1 VRLFA
6 VAFVLIL
13 VGCSSSPAPE
23 PPRVPAAE
31 EMTSQHRVARFAF
44 EARQYDQAVSLYEQA
59 LVTAHARDDA
69 REIGE
74 LGYELAVVRLR
85 RGEAK
90 LAETQVRDTVAD
102 LERRGQKPFAELRL
116 VQALALYAQDEREQA
131 RAVATSVVEAPGV
144 DPATAARAWHL
155 RGMIAA
161 DRGEGAELAAALAAL
176 PESASPALAADRLE
190 LAARRQV
197 SAGAFDTARGGFE
210 RVAALRRDSG
220 DYVGLARALAAAG
233 KAAEASGDRAEAANL
248 YIRAARSA
256 AAEERRAEAREWFN
270 TAARLATEGGRSDLA
285 REASLGVENLK

>member
-1 VRLFA
+1 
-6 VAFVLIL
+6 
-13 VGCSSSPAPE
+13 
-23 PPRVPAAE
+23 
-31 EMTSQHRVARFAF
+31 MTSQHRVARFAF
-44 EARQYDQAVSLYEQA
+44 EARQYEQAVDLYEKA

-85 RGEAK
+85 RGEPK
-90 LAETQVRDTVAD
+90 LAEALVRDTVAD
-102 LERRGQKPFAELRL
+102 LERRGRKPFAELRL
-116 VQALALYAQDEREQA
+116 VQALALYAQGDAEPA
-131 RAVATSVVEAPGV
+131 RALATSVVDTAGV
-144 DPATAARAWHL
+144 DAATAARAWHL

-161 DRGEGAELAAALAAL
+161 DRGDGAALAAALAAL
-176 PESASPALAADRLE
+176 PESTSPALAADRLE
-190 LAARRQV
+190 LGARQQAG
-197 SAGAFDTARGGFE
+197 AGAFDTARGGFE

-256 AAEERRAEAREWFN
+256 AAEERRSEAREWFN
-270 TAARLATEGGRSDLA
+270 TAARLATEDGRSDLA